1 MLRCQFLT
9 LILLFIFTG
18 CGDLEPEIQD
28 TRTVT
33 LKMDFQK
40 RSSSRNSQNVSASE
54 LSQYN
59 THLIVAVP
67 SWEYLSSSYLSFYYS
82 SFYAAL
88 MNPQEKRVSMEIPL
102 NTELKIFAFLFQGN
116 YSLGDLLSYREVGHY
131 GQSGSFRINN
141 QTNNLSLGITL
152 QATGNTSSG
161 STSTGSIEGVTTIGT
176 TSDSTPDYTFASTIA
191 GTITYGGS
199 CSSTTTSAS
208 VGNNTITFNTLS
220 NGTYSNCTIKVTD
233 SSGNESNTITIS
245 AFTVNASLL
254 APTATQPPLQNP
266 SSAYNSNSN
275 KYAVST
281 LGHLSWIA
289 QNSSSWDKAYIQ
301 TTNIDATSTKY
312 WDDTDANSDSDKY
325 NDAND
330 ITTTGNDEGFSP
342 IGKSTSIPFASSYD
356 GNGYSISGL
365 TINRSSSNGV
375 GMFGYL
381 DNALINN
388 IHLEND
394 NVTGSMYVGSIAGYS
409 GSSSINKC
417 SSSGTVQ
424 GVQMIGGLV
433 GLVLGA
439 SSGSPSSLNNSFST
453 ANVNGTNQLVGG
465 LIGYLYSYSSLS
477 NSYSTGS
484 ITGTVNY
491 KGGLVGLKV
500 TSSPVTDSFYDQ
512 TTSGQTDNTKGK
524 PKTTAQMKNIVTYTD
539 NSSSDLTT
547 SWNFT
552 TIWNIDNSAAINNG
566 YPYLR

>member
-1 MLRCQFLT
+1 
-9 LILLFIFTG
+9 
-18 CGDLEPEIQD
+18 
-28 TRTVT
+28 
-33 LKMDFQK
+33 
-40 RSSSRNSQNVSASE
+40 
-54 LSQYN
+54 
-59 THLIVAVP
+59 
-67 SWEYLSSSYLSFYYS
+67 
-82 SFYAAL
+82 
-88 MNPQEKRVSMEIPL
+88 MNPQDKRVSMEIPL
-102 NTELKIFAFLFQGN
+102 NTELKIFAFLFQEN
-116 YSLGDLLSYREVGHY
+116 YNLEDLLIYREVGHY
-131 GQSGSFRINN
+131 GQSGSFHINN

-161 STSTGSIEGVTTIGT
+161 STNTGSIEGVTTIGT

-233 SSGNESNTITIS
+233 SAGNESNTITIT

-312 WDDTDANSDSDKY
+312 WDDTDANSDGDKY
-325 NDAND
+325 NDADD
-330 ITTTGNDEGFSP
+330 ITSTGNDEGFSP
-342 IGKSTSIPFASSYD
+342 IGNGTTKFTSSYD

-365 TINRSSSNGV
+365 TINRDSTNAV
-375 GMFGYL
+375 GMFGYTWSASISKL
-381 DNALINN
+381 
-388 IHLEND
+388 HLEND
-394 NVTGSMYVGSIAGYS
+394 NITGSFQVGSLVGFLS
-409 GSSSINKC
+409 NSSIEKC
-417 SSSGTVQ
+417 SSSGTVT
-424 GVQMIGGLV
+424 GDRIVGGLV
-433 GLVLGA
+433 GITEGLSGGVA
-439 SSGSPSSLNNSFST
+439 SSINNSFST
-453 ANVNGTNQLVGG
+453 ASVTAGDSTGIAGG
-465 LIGYLYSYSSLS
+465 LTAFLFFNTNVT

-484 ITGTVNY
+484 ITANASR
-491 KGGLVGLKV
+491 GGLVGLSQ
-500 TSSPVTDSFYDQ
+500 SSTVTDSFYDQ
-512 TTSGQTDNTKGK
+512 TTSGQTDNTMGK
-524 PKTTAQMKNIVTYTD
+524 PKTTAQMKNIVTFTD

-552 TIWNIDNSAAINNG
+552 TIWNIDNSLAINNG

>member
-28 TRTVT
+28 TRTIT
-33 LKMDFQK
+33 LNMDFQK
-40 RSSSRNSQNVSASE
+40 RSSSRNNPNVSASE

-67 SWEYLSSSYLSFYYS
+67 SRENLSSSYLSYYYS

-88 MNPQEKRVSMEIPL
+88 MNPQEKRVSLEIPL

-116 YSLGDLLSYREVGHY
+116 YNLEDLLLYREVGHY
-131 GQSGSFRINN
+131 GQSGSFYINN
-141 QTNNLSLGITL
+141 QTNNLSIGITL
-152 QATGNTSSG
+152 LSTGNTSSSG
-161 STSTGSIEGVTTIGT
+161 TNTGSIEGITTIGT

-220 NGTYSNCTIKVTD
+220 NGTYYNCTIKVTD
-233 SSGNESNTITIS
+233 SSGNESNTLTIT

-254 APTATQPPLQNP
+254 VPTATQPPLQNP

-281 LGHLSWIA
+281 IGHLSWIA

-312 WDDTDANSDSDKY
+312 WDDTDANSDGDKY
-325 NDAND
+325 NDADD
-330 ITTTGNDEGFSP
+330 ITSTGNDEGFSP
-342 IGKSTSIPFASSYD
+342 IGNSTSQFTSSYD

-365 TINRSSSNGV
+365 TINRGSTNEV
-375 GMFGYL
+375 GMFGYTQGAVISKL
-381 DNALINN
+381 
-388 IHLEND
+388 HLEND
-394 NVTGSMYVGSIAGYS
+394 NITGSFRVGSLVGYLFN
-409 GSSSINKC
+409 SSIEKC
-417 SSSGTVQ
+417 SSSGTVT
-424 GVQMIGGLV
+424 GDRIVGGLV
-433 GLVLGA
+433 GITSGLSGGT
-439 SSGSPSSLNNSFST
+439 SSVNNSFST
-453 ANVNGTNQLVGG
+453 AIVTAGDSTGIAGG
-465 LIGYLYSYSSLS
+465 LTGFLLVNTNVT

-484 ITGTVNY
+484 ITANASR
-491 KGGLVGLKV
+491 GGLVGISQ
-500 TSSPVTDSFYDQ
+500 SSTVTDSFYDQ
-512 TTSGQTDNTKGK
+512 TTSGQTDNTMGK
-524 PKTTAQMKNIVTYTD
+524 PKTTAQMKNIVTFTD